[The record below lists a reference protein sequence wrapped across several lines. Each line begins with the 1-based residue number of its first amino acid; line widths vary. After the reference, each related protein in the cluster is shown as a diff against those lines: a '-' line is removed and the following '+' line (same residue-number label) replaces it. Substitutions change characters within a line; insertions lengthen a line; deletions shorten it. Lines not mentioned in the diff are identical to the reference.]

1 MSETLTLARPYA
13 RAAFEAAQD
22 AKALGA
28 WSSNLKFTAQ
38 MLNDARV
45 RSMVMD
51 PRVSA
56 SDLAALLLPSG
67 EAVDGDFGRFIALL
81 IENQRA
87 DLLVEIAQL
96 FDELKREA
104 ERVLKVTVRSA
115 TPLPAGEEDTIRA
128 ALKKRFNR
136 DIEMDQQVDP
146 SLIGGA
152 IIDTG
157 DVVIDGSVRGRLAR
171 LETALMH

>member
-22 AKALGA
+22 GRALAA
-28 WSSNLKFTAQ
+28 WSTNLKFTAQ
-38 MLNDARV
+38 MLHDARV

-51 PRVSA
+51 PRVSP
-56 SDLAALLLPSG
+56 SDLAALLLPNG
-67 EAVDGDFGRFIALL
+67 EAVDGDFGRFVALL

-96 FDELKREA
+96 FDALKHDA
-104 ERVLKVTVRSA
+104 ERILKVTVRSA
-115 TPLPAGEEDTIRA
+115 TALPAGEEENIRA

-136 DIEMDQQVDP
+136 DIEMDQQIDP

-152 IIDTG
+152 IIDAG

-171 LETALMH
+171 LETALTH